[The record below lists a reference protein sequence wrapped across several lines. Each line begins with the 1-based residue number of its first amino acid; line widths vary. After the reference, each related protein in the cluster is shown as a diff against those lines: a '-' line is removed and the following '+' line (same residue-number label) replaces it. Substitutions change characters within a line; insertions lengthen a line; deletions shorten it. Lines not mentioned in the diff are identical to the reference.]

1 MSSSMA
7 TSALMLL
14 LATTPLCSGST
25 FKFPRYW
32 NTTSSAAS
40 DVSSTLSSGTA
51 SLTATSSAPASAS
64 ASATILPNPSHV
76 GVATQLGCYD
86 SPSGFPSFGL
96 SLADEL
102 MTLELCV
109 STCTSQN
116 RLYSGLFDT
125 RCYCGDAVESPSIVQ
140 VSEDQCNILCPGNKA
155 ERCGGRV
162 GLAKRQIPN
171 DFRLSIYANTEVIS
185 GASSAFASASGP
197 ALTSSITAAASAS
210 ASGLALTNS
219 ITAADSAVTSTFITT
234 VIGTITKCPPDVLN
248 CPIGSLTT
256 AVSTVTTTCAAL
268 PTSLPCPN
276 GECYRLPCFGQD
288 CNQKVTCYGDYV
300 SYSSQCSCAADRRRL
315 VCEDGVCHPETCS
328 GDDCG
333 RKIICENGHCRYSQC
348 QGDECT
354 KEKITCYGN
363 VCKIEECEG
372 DECDKKY
379 VCADGTCSHQSCPL
393 KEVNIKY
400 ECSGEQCN
408 VVEPCKG
415 DGCPMPQ
422 PPNPSKLLEASGAPP
437 QYQPASVSTPGAIQP
452 AVSIGQSTLST
463 VQPAVSTGESSTVP
477 PATPSIVTAG
487 SSKSITSCGFFTLTV
502 GAIAGL
508 GFLL

>member
-1 MSSSMA
+1 MPSPMA
-7 TSALMLL
+7 TSAFMLL

-40 DVSSTLSSGTA
+40 DVSSTLSSETI
-51 SLTATSSAPASAS
+51 SLTATSSTPASAS
-64 ASATILPNPSHV
+64 ASETILPNPPRV
-76 GVATQLGCYD
+76 GVATHLGCHD
-86 SPSGFPSFGL
+86 SSSGFPSFSL
-96 SLADEL
+96 SLTDEL

-109 STCTSQN
+109 RTCTSEN

-125 RCYCGDAVESPSIVQ
+125 RCYCGDVVEAPAVVQ
-140 VSEDQCNILCPGNKA
+140 VGEDQCNILCPGNKA

-162 GLAKRQIPN
+162 GLAKRQIP
-171 DFRLSIYANTEVIS
+171 DAFRLSIYANTEIVS
-185 GASSAFASASGP
+185 GASSAS
-197 ALTSSITAAASAS
+197 ASAS
-210 ASGLALTNS
+210 ASGPALTNS
-219 ITAADSAVTSTFITT
+219 ITAADSAVTSTFTTT
-234 VIGTITKCPPDVLN
+234 VTGTVTKCPPGVLN

-256 AVSTVTTTCAAL
+256 AVSTVTTTYTAL

-276 GECYRLPCFGQD
+276 GECYHLPCFGQD

-300 SYSSQCSCAADRRRL
+300 SYSSQCSCAADRRRI
-315 VCEDGVCHPETCS
+315 VCEDGVCYPETCS

-333 RKIICENGHCRYSQC
+333 RKIVCENGQCRYSRC
-348 QGDECT
+348 RGDECT

-363 VCKIEECEG
+363 VCKIEQCEG

-422 PPNPSKLLEASGAPP
+422 PPNPSKHLEASGVPP
-437 QYQPASVSTPGAIQP
+437 QYQPASVSTPGAFKP
-452 AVSIGQSTLST
+452 AVSI
-463 VQPAVSTGESSTVP
+463 VQPTISPVRSAVITGESSTALP
-477 PATPSIVTAG
+477 PKPSVVTAG
-487 SSKSITSCGFFTLTV
+487 SSKSIASCGFFTLTV